1 MKRFPELRQLSEDH
15 HHALVLARRTRAA
28 EDDAS
33 ASKMWQEV
41 EEKFRLELNPHFII
55 EEKFLA
61 PHIEALG
68 EQELIKRFR
77 SDHKELRALVN
88 DRAAWSLT
96 SLKAFGKVLE
106 AHVRFEERKFFEVAQ
121 KRLPIAILKAVEQA
135 AAG

>member
-1 MKRFPELRQLSEDH
+1 MKRFPELRKLSEDH
-15 HHALVLARRTRAA
+15 HYALVLARRTRAA
-28 EDDAS
+28 GDDAS

-68 EQELIKRFR
+68 EPELMKRFR
-77 SDHKELRALVN
+77 SDHKKLRAFVGDSA
-88 DRAAWSLT
+88 DRSSAA
-96 SLKAFGKVLE
+96 LKAFGEVLE
-106 AHVRFEERKFFEVAQ
+106 AHVRFEEREFFEVAQ
-121 KRLPIAILKAVEQA
+121 NRLPIAILKAVEQA